1 MNVNRMKKRILLL
14 LLVIPALIK
23 AQDVMTETRQEL
35 TSPDGAYRFTFYQR
49 AVGEDNAQMYYT
61 LTYKN
66 RPVIEESKLG
76 VLIEN
81 QLFESALGIPNDT
94 CHFWCENLKLT
105 GTEHQ
110 KTDEIWKPVY
120 GERAEVRDCYN
131 EMTLKFKKG
140 EGKGN
145 RDGGYD
151 KRKNYFMNII
161 VRAYNEGVAFRYHFP
176 EMTNGL
182 FLHIVGEQTSFTMP
196 EGTMAYYERWAQGPY
211 ELRPLEGWGKEESE
225 RPLTLKLPDG
235 LSVALL
241 EAEMVDYVRGKFRLS
256 AEKPSTL
263 ETSLYSSVDIISP
276 YSTPW
281 RVIMVGERPV
291 DLINNNDIVLN
302 LNPAC
307 KLADTSWIKPGK
319 VFRSGDLKQD
329 RVKAAIDFAAE
340 RGIQYVHMDAGWYGP
355 EMKMS
360 SDATTVSPDKDLD
373 IPALCKYAESK
384 GIGLMVYV
392 NQRAL
397 VQQLDTL
404 LLNKKVTSDTKISVM
419 RQVIVENEQSSAK
432 DSTQV
437 IALFDR
443 MMKQDMDDPQIP
455 MLYSQYLLSKN
466 MEQEAV
472 PVLEQVVDL
481 DPTNKA
487 ARLML
492 VSAAVKKEDYK
503 QIIKVCEPGIEAT
516 PDALELYYYLAIA
529 YHQAEQ
535 GDSVLSVCNR
545 ALEHITPDTRKEV
558 ISDFYSIMGD
568 IYHTKKQMTEAYAA
582 YDSALVYNP
591 SNIGA
596 LNNYAYYLS
605 VERRDLDKAEEMSY
619 KTVKAE
625 PNNST
630 YLDTYAWILFE
641 KGNYAEARIYID
653 NAMKNDGEKSDVIVE
668 HCGDIYFMTGD
679 VEGALKYWKKA
690 LEMGSESK
698 TLKQKIEKKKYIA
711 E

>member
-1 MNVNRMKKRILLL
+1 MKIKIGWLFVTVLMLTSCGGIRSVRTAKTTAKADGASLMKETLLSAEQQRKYDYFFLEAMRMKGKNEYDAAFGLLQHCL
-14 LLVIPALIK
+14 DINPTA
-23 AQDVMTETRQEL
+23 
-35 TSPDGAYRFTFYQR
+35 S
-49 AVGEDNAQMYYT
+49 
-61 LTYKN
+61 
-66 RPVIEESKLG
+66 
-76 VLIEN
+76 
-81 QLFESALGIPNDT
+81 SALY
-94 CHFWCENLKLT
+94 
-105 GTEHQ
+105 
-110 KTDEIWKPVY
+110 EISQYYMFLRQVPQGQVAL
-120 GERAEVRDCYN
+120 EQA
-131 EMTLKFKKG
+131 
-140 EGKGN
+140 
-145 RDGGYD
+145 
-151 KRKNYFMNII
+151 
-161 VRAYNEGVAFRYHFP
+161 VAFAPDNYWYSQ
-176 EMTNGL
+176 GL
-182 FLHIVGEQTSFTMP
+182 VSLYQ
-196 EGTMAYYERWAQGPY
+196 QQN
-211 ELRPLEGWGKEESE
+211 ELDKAA
-225 RPLTLKLPDG
+225 
-235 LSVALL
+235 ALL
-241 EAEMVDYVRGKFRLS
+241 EKMVTRFPSKQDPLFSLLDIYSRQEKYNDVISTLNRLEKRLGKNEQLSMEKFRIYLQMKDDKK
-256 AEKPSTL
+256 AFQEI
-263 ETSLYSSVDIISP
+263 ESLVQEYPMDMR
-276 YSTPW
+276 YQ
-281 RVIMVGERPV
+281 VILGDVYLQNGKKQEAY
-291 DLINNNDIVLN
+291 DAYQKVLAVEPD
-302 LNPAC
+302 NP
-307 KLADTSWIKPGK
+307 
-319 VFRSGDLKQD
+319 
-329 RVKAAIDFAAE
+329 
-340 RGIQYVHMDAGWYGP
+340 M
-355 EMKMS
+355 
-360 SDATTVSPDKDLD
+360 
-373 IPALCKYAESK
+373 ALFSMASYYEQTGQKELY
-384 GIGLMVYV
+384 
-392 NQRAL
+392 Q
-397 VQQLDTL
+397 QQLDTL

-419 RQVIVENEQSSAK
+419 RQVIAENEQSSAK

-503 QIIKVCEPGIEAT
+503 QIIKGCEPGIEAT

>member
-1 MNVNRMKKRILLL
+1 MKIKIGWLFVTVLMLTSCGGIRSVRTAKTTAKADGASLMKETLLSAEQQRKYDYFFLEAMRMKGKNEYDAAFGLLQHCL
-14 LLVIPALIK
+14 DINPTA
-23 AQDVMTETRQEL
+23 
-35 TSPDGAYRFTFYQR
+35 S
-49 AVGEDNAQMYYT
+49 
-61 LTYKN
+61 
-66 RPVIEESKLG
+66 
-76 VLIEN
+76 
-81 QLFESALGIPNDT
+81 SALY
-94 CHFWCENLKLT
+94 
-105 GTEHQ
+105 
-110 KTDEIWKPVY
+110 EISQYYMFLRQVPQGQVAL
-120 GERAEVRDCYN
+120 EQA
-131 EMTLKFKKG
+131 
-140 EGKGN
+140 
-145 RDGGYD
+145 
-151 KRKNYFMNII
+151 
-161 VRAYNEGVAFRYHFP
+161 VAFAPDNYWYSQ
-176 EMTNGL
+176 GL
-182 FLHIVGEQTSFTMP
+182 VSLYQ
-196 EGTMAYYERWAQGPY
+196 QQN
-211 ELRPLEGWGKEESE
+211 ELDKAA
-225 RPLTLKLPDG
+225 
-235 LSVALL
+235 ALL
-241 EAEMVDYVRGKFRLS
+241 EKMVTRFPSKQDPLFSLLDIYSRQEKYNDVISTLNRLEKRLGKNEQLSMEKFRIYLQMKDDKK
-256 AEKPSTL
+256 AFQEI
-263 ETSLYSSVDIISP
+263 ESLVQEYPMDMR
-276 YSTPW
+276 YQ
-281 RVIMVGERPV
+281 VILGDVYLQNGKKQEAYEAYQK
-291 DLINNNDIVLN
+291 VLAVEPD
-302 LNPAC
+302 NP
-307 KLADTSWIKPGK
+307 
-319 VFRSGDLKQD
+319 
-329 RVKAAIDFAAE
+329 
-340 RGIQYVHMDAGWYGP
+340 M
-355 EMKMS
+355 
-360 SDATTVSPDKDLD
+360 
-373 IPALCKYAESK
+373 ALFSMASYYDQTGQKELY
-384 GIGLMVYV
+384 
-392 NQRAL
+392 Q
-397 VQQLDTL
+397 QQLDTL
-404 LLNKKVTSDTKISVM
+404 LLNKKVAPDTKINVM
-419 RQVIVENEQSSAK
+419 RQIIVENEQSAAK

-443 MMKQDMDDPQIP
+443 IMKLDQDDPQIP
-455 MLYSQYLLSKN
+455 MLYAQYLLSKN
-466 MEQEAV
+466 MEPEAV

-535 GDSVLSVCNR
+535 TDSVLSICSR

-568 IYHTKKQMTEAYAA
+568 IYHTKKQMKEAYAA

-653 NAMKNDGEKSDVIVE
+653 NAMKSDEEKSDVVVE

>member
-1 MNVNRMKKRILLL
+1 MKIKIGWLFVTVLMLTSCGGIRSVRTAKTTAKADGASLMKETLLSAEQQRKYDYFFLEAMRMKGKNEYDAAFGLLQHCL
-14 LLVIPALIK
+14 DINPTA
-23 AQDVMTETRQEL
+23 
-35 TSPDGAYRFTFYQR
+35 S
-49 AVGEDNAQMYYT
+49 
-61 LTYKN
+61 
-66 RPVIEESKLG
+66 
-76 VLIEN
+76 
-81 QLFESALGIPNDT
+81 SALY
-94 CHFWCENLKLT
+94 
-105 GTEHQ
+105 
-110 KTDEIWKPVY
+110 EISQYYMFLRQVPQGQVAL
-120 GERAEVRDCYN
+120 EQA
-131 EMTLKFKKG
+131 
-140 EGKGN
+140 
-145 RDGGYD
+145 
-151 KRKNYFMNII
+151 
-161 VRAYNEGVAFRYHFP
+161 VAFAPDNYWYSQ
-176 EMTNGL
+176 GL
-182 FLHIVGEQTSFTMP
+182 VSLYQ
-196 EGTMAYYERWAQGPY
+196 QQN
-211 ELRPLEGWGKEESE
+211 ELDKAA
-225 RPLTLKLPDG
+225 
-235 LSVALL
+235 ALL
-241 EAEMVDYVRGKFRLS
+241 EKMVTRFPSKQDPLFSLLDIYSRQ
-256 AEKPSTL
+256 EKYNDVISTL
-263 ETSLYSSVDIISP
+263 NRLEKRLGKNEQLSMEKFQIYLQMKDDKKAFQEIESLVQEYPMDMR
-276 YSTPW
+276 YQ
-281 RVIMVGERPV
+281 VILGDVYLQNGKKQEAY
-291 DLINNNDIVLN
+291 DAYQKVLAVEPD
-302 LNPAC
+302 NP
-307 KLADTSWIKPGK
+307 
-319 VFRSGDLKQD
+319 
-329 RVKAAIDFAAE
+329 
-340 RGIQYVHMDAGWYGP
+340 M
-355 EMKMS
+355 
-360 SDATTVSPDKDLD
+360 
-373 IPALCKYAESK
+373 ALFSMASYYEQTGQKELY
-384 GIGLMVYV
+384 
-392 NQRAL
+392 Q
-397 VQQLDTL
+397 QQLDTL

-419 RQVIVENEQSSAK
+419 RQVIAENEQSSAK

>member
-1 MNVNRMKKRILLL
+1 MKIKIGWLFVTVLVLTSCGGTRSIRTAKTAVKADASFSAKESLLPAEQQRKYDYFFLEAMRMKGKNEYDAAFGLLQHCL
-14 LLVIPALIK
+14 DINPTA
-23 AQDVMTETRQEL
+23 
-35 TSPDGAYRFTFYQR
+35 S
-49 AVGEDNAQMYYT
+49 
-61 LTYKN
+61 
-66 RPVIEESKLG
+66 
-76 VLIEN
+76 
-81 QLFESALGIPNDT
+81 SALY
-94 CHFWCENLKLT
+94 
-105 GTEHQ
+105 
-110 KTDEIWKPVY
+110 EISQYYMFLRQVPQGQVAL
-120 GERAEVRDCYN
+120 EQA
-131 EMTLKFKKG
+131 
-140 EGKGN
+140 
-145 RDGGYD
+145 
-151 KRKNYFMNII
+151 
-161 VRAYNEGVAFRYHFP
+161 VAFAPDNYWYSQ
-176 EMTNGL
+176 GL
-182 FLHIVGEQTSFTMP
+182 VSLYQ
-196 EGTMAYYERWAQGPY
+196 QQN
-211 ELRPLEGWGKEESE
+211 ELDKAA
-225 RPLTLKLPDG
+225 
-235 LSVALL
+235 ALL
-241 EAEMVDYVRGKFRLS
+241 EKMVTRFPSKQDPLFSLLDIYSRQEKYNDVISTLNRLEKRLGKNEQLSMEKFRIYLQMKDDKK
-256 AEKPSTL
+256 AFQEI
-263 ETSLYSSVDIISP
+263 ESLVQEYPMDMR
-276 YSTPW
+276 YQ
-281 RVIMVGERPV
+281 VILGDVYLQNGKKQEAY
-291 DLINNNDIVLN
+291 DAYQKVLAVEPD
-302 LNPAC
+302 NP
-307 KLADTSWIKPGK
+307 
-319 VFRSGDLKQD
+319 
-329 RVKAAIDFAAE
+329 
-340 RGIQYVHMDAGWYGP
+340 M
-355 EMKMS
+355 
-360 SDATTVSPDKDLD
+360 
-373 IPALCKYAESK
+373 ALFSMASYYEQTGQKELY
-384 GIGLMVYV
+384 
-392 NQRAL
+392 Q
-397 VQQLDTL
+397 QQLDTL

-419 RQVIVENEQSSAK
+419 RQVIAENEQSSAK

>member
-1 MNVNRMKKRILLL
+1 MKIKIGWLFVTVLMLTSCGGIRSVRTAKTTAKADGASLMKETLLSAEQQRKYDYFFLEAMRMKEKNEYDAAFGLLQHCL
-14 LLVIPALIK
+14 DINPTA
-23 AQDVMTETRQEL
+23 
-35 TSPDGAYRFTFYQR
+35 S
-49 AVGEDNAQMYYT
+49 
-61 LTYKN
+61 
-66 RPVIEESKLG
+66 
-76 VLIEN
+76 
-81 QLFESALGIPNDT
+81 SALY
-94 CHFWCENLKLT
+94 
-105 GTEHQ
+105 
-110 KTDEIWKPVY
+110 EISQYYMFLRQVPQGQVAL
-120 GERAEVRDCYN
+120 EQA
-131 EMTLKFKKG
+131 
-140 EGKGN
+140 
-145 RDGGYD
+145 
-151 KRKNYFMNII
+151 
-161 VRAYNEGVAFRYHFP
+161 VAFAPDNYWYSQ
-176 EMTNGL
+176 GL
-182 FLHIVGEQTSFTMP
+182 VSLYQ
-196 EGTMAYYERWAQGPY
+196 QQN
-211 ELRPLEGWGKEESE
+211 ELDKAA
-225 RPLTLKLPDG
+225 
-235 LSVALL
+235 ALL
-241 EAEMVDYVRGKFRLS
+241 EKMVTRFPSKQDPLFSLLDIYSRQEKYNDVISTLNRLEKRLGKNEQLSMEKFRIYLQMKDDKK
-256 AEKPSTL
+256 AFQEI
-263 ETSLYSSVDIISP
+263 ESLVQEYPMDMR
-276 YSTPW
+276 YQ
-281 RVIMVGERPV
+281 VILGDVYLQNGKKQEAY
-291 DLINNNDIVLN
+291 DAYQKVLAVEPD
-302 LNPAC
+302 NP
-307 KLADTSWIKPGK
+307 
-319 VFRSGDLKQD
+319 
-329 RVKAAIDFAAE
+329 
-340 RGIQYVHMDAGWYGP
+340 M
-355 EMKMS
+355 
-360 SDATTVSPDKDLD
+360 
-373 IPALCKYAESK
+373 ALFSMASYYEQTGQKELY
-384 GIGLMVYV
+384 
-392 NQRAL
+392 Q
-397 VQQLDTL
+397 QQLDTL

-419 RQVIVENEQSSAK
+419 RQVIAENEQSSAK

>member
-1 MNVNRMKKRILLL
+1 MKIKIGWLFVTVLMLTSCGGIRSVRTAKTTAKADGASLMKETLLSAEQQRKYDYFFLEAMRMKGKNEYDAAFGLLQHCL
-14 LLVIPALIK
+14 DINPTA
-23 AQDVMTETRQEL
+23 
-35 TSPDGAYRFTFYQR
+35 P
-49 AVGEDNAQMYYT
+49 
-61 LTYKN
+61 
-66 RPVIEESKLG
+66 
-76 VLIEN
+76 
-81 QLFESALGIPNDT
+81 SALY
-94 CHFWCENLKLT
+94 
-105 GTEHQ
+105 
-110 KTDEIWKPVY
+110 EISQYYMFLRQVPQGQVAL
-120 GERAEVRDCYN
+120 EQA
-131 EMTLKFKKG
+131 
-140 EGKGN
+140 
-145 RDGGYD
+145 
-151 KRKNYFMNII
+151 
-161 VRAYNEGVAFRYHFP
+161 VAFAPDNYWYSQ
-176 EMTNGL
+176 GL
-182 FLHIVGEQTSFTMP
+182 VSLYQ
-196 EGTMAYYERWAQGPY
+196 QQN
-211 ELRPLEGWGKEESE
+211 ELDKAA
-225 RPLTLKLPDG
+225 
-235 LSVALL
+235 ALL
-241 EAEMVDYVRGKFRLS
+241 EKMVTRFPSKQDPLFSLLDIYSRQEKYNDVISTLNRLEKRLGKNEQLSMEKFRIYLQMKDDKK
-256 AEKPSTL
+256 AFQEI
-263 ETSLYSSVDIISP
+263 ESLVQEYPMDMR
-276 YSTPW
+276 YQ
-281 RVIMVGERPV
+281 VILGDVYLQNGKKQEAY
-291 DLINNNDIVLN
+291 DAYQKVLAVEPD
-302 LNPAC
+302 NP
-307 KLADTSWIKPGK
+307 
-319 VFRSGDLKQD
+319 
-329 RVKAAIDFAAE
+329 
-340 RGIQYVHMDAGWYGP
+340 M
-355 EMKMS
+355 
-360 SDATTVSPDKDLD
+360 
-373 IPALCKYAESK
+373 ALFSMASYYEQTGQKELY
-384 GIGLMVYV
+384 
-392 NQRAL
+392 Q
-397 VQQLDTL
+397 QQLDTL

-419 RQVIVENEQSSAK
+419 RQVIAENEQSSAK

>member
-1 MNVNRMKKRILLL
+1 MKIKIGWLFVTVLMLTSCGGIRSVRTAKTTAKADGASLMKETLLSAEQQRKYDYFFLEAMRMKGKNEYDAAFGLLQHCL
-14 LLVIPALIK
+14 DINPTA
-23 AQDVMTETRQEL
+23 
-35 TSPDGAYRFTFYQR
+35 S
-49 AVGEDNAQMYYT
+49 
-61 LTYKN
+61 
-66 RPVIEESKLG
+66 
-76 VLIEN
+76 
-81 QLFESALGIPNDT
+81 SALY
-94 CHFWCENLKLT
+94 
-105 GTEHQ
+105 
-110 KTDEIWKPVY
+110 EISQYYMFLRQVPQGQVAL
-120 GERAEVRDCYN
+120 EQA
-131 EMTLKFKKG
+131 
-140 EGKGN
+140 
-145 RDGGYD
+145 
-151 KRKNYFMNII
+151 
-161 VRAYNEGVAFRYHFP
+161 VAFAPDNYWYSQ
-176 EMTNGL
+176 GL
-182 FLHIVGEQTSFTMP
+182 VSLYQ
-196 EGTMAYYERWAQGPY
+196 QQN
-211 ELRPLEGWGKEESE
+211 ELDKAA
-225 RPLTLKLPDG
+225 
-235 LSVALL
+235 ALL
-241 EAEMVDYVRGKFRLS
+241 EKMVIRFPSKQDPLFSLLDIYSRQEKYNDVISTLNRLEKRLGKNEQLSMEKFRIYLQMKDDKK
-256 AEKPSTL
+256 AFQEI
-263 ETSLYSSVDIISP
+263 ESLVQEYPMDMR
-276 YSTPW
+276 YQ
-281 RVIMVGERPV
+281 VILGDVYLQNGKKQEAY
-291 DLINNNDIVLN
+291 DAYQKVLAVEPD
-302 LNPAC
+302 NP
-307 KLADTSWIKPGK
+307 
-319 VFRSGDLKQD
+319 
-329 RVKAAIDFAAE
+329 
-340 RGIQYVHMDAGWYGP
+340 M
-355 EMKMS
+355 
-360 SDATTVSPDKDLD
+360 
-373 IPALCKYAESK
+373 ALFSMASYYEQTGQKELY
-384 GIGLMVYV
+384 
-392 NQRAL
+392 Q
-397 VQQLDTL
+397 QQLDTL

-419 RQVIVENEQSSAK
+419 RQVIAENEQSSAK

-545 ALEHITPDTRKEV
+545 ALEHITPDTRKEDV
-558 ISDFYSIMGD
+558 SDFYSIMGD

-698 TLKQKIEKKKYIA
+698 MLKQKIEKKKYIA

>member
-1 MNVNRMKKRILLL
+1 MNKKNIIW
-14 LLVIPALIK
+14 LLVAVWTLVSCGTVKNAKEKPAVVLAQSSLTPEQQRKYDYFFLEAMRLKEKKDYASAFGLLQHCLDIHPNAASALYEVSQYYMFLRQVPQGQEALEK
-23 AQDVMTETRQEL
+23 AVANAPDNYWYSQGLASLYQQQNELDKAVTLLEQMVVRFPAKQDPLFNLLDLYGRQEKYDEVI
-35 TSPDGAYRFTFYQR
+35 S
-49 AVGEDNAQMYYT
+49 T
-61 LTYKN
+61 LNRLEKRMGKN
-66 RPVIEESKLG
+66 E
-76 VLIEN
+76 
-81 QLFESALGIPNDT
+81 QLSME
-94 CHFWCENLKLT
+94 
-105 GTEHQ
+105 
-110 KTDEIWKPVY
+110 
-120 GERAEVRDCYN
+120 
-131 EMTLKFKKG
+131 
-140 EGKGN
+140 
-145 RDGGYD
+145 
-151 KRKNYFMNII
+151 
-161 VRAYNEGVAFRYHFP
+161 
-176 EMTNGL
+176 
-182 FLHIVGEQTSFTMP
+182 
-196 EGTMAYYERWAQGPY
+196 
-211 ELRPLEGWGKEESE
+211 
-225 RPLTLKLPDG
+225 
-235 LSVALL
+235 
-241 EAEMVDYVRGKFRLS
+241 KFRIYLQMKDDKK
-256 AEKPSTL
+256 AFQEI
-263 ETSLYSSVDIISP
+263 ESLVQEYPMDMR
-276 YSTPW
+276 YQ
-281 RVIMVGERPV
+281 VILGDVYLQNGKKQEAYDV
-291 DLINNNDIVLN
+291 YQKVL
-302 LNPAC
+302 
-307 KLADTSWIKPGK
+307 
-319 VFRSGDLKQD
+319 
-329 RVKAAIDFAAE
+329 AAE
-340 RGIQYVHMDAGWYGP
+340 
-355 EMKMS
+355 
-360 SDATTVSPDKDLD
+360 PDNPMAIFSMASYYKQTGQEEL
-373 IPALCKYAESK
+373 Y
-384 GIGLMVYV
+384 
-392 NQRAL
+392 Q
-397 VQQLDTL
+397 QQLDTL
-404 LLNKKVTSDTKISVM
+404 LLNKKVTPDTKVGVM
-419 RQVIVENEQSSAK
+419 RQMIVENEQADK
-432 DSTQV
+432 DSTQI

-443 MMKQDMDDPQIP
+443 IMKQEQDDPQIP
-455 MLYSQYLLSKN
+455 MLYAQYLLSKN

-535 GDSVLSVCNR
+535 TDSVLSVCSR
-545 ALEHITPDTRKEV
+545 ALEHVTADTQKEV

-568 IYHTKKQMTEAYAA
+568 VYHTKKQMAEAYAA
-582 YDSALVYNP
+582 YDSSLVYNP